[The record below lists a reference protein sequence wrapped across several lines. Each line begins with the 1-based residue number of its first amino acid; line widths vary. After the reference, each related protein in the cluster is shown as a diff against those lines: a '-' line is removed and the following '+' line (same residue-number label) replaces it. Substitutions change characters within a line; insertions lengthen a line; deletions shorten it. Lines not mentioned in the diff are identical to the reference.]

1 VAGGM
6 REGACAGH
14 MFAMSCSIPP
24 LPLARDRRR
33 SRILDLQP
41 AVGARGPVRRSQLLR
56 YDALTAKRAGVA
68 VDNRAVCGGV
78 LVEWDPRMFA
88 PQQPVHAASL
98 RRQARAK
105 LRRSPIPLARLCDI
119 DSVPISA
126 LHALAR
132 ICKSSP

>member
-14 MFAMSCSIPP
+14 MFAMSCSILP

-56 YDALTAKRAGVA
+56 YDALTAKRAGVL
-68 VDNRAVCGGV
+68 VDDRAVAGV
-78 LVEWDPRMFA
+78 VRIEGTRPR
-88 PQQPVHAASL
+88 
-98 RRQARAK
+98 RARK
-105 LRRSPIPLARLCDI
+105 PWWGRFARLQQ
-119 DSVPISA
+119 
-126 LHALAR
+126 LR
-132 ICKSSP
+132 